1 MCGITG
7 AVSLN
12 KPTININ
19 YAKAMAD
26 KIAHRGPDDA
36 GYLFFHTSS
45 RHNNNISFF
54 QNLTDNKYKHLSE
67 LLPPIENP
75 VLQRE
80 LNQHDWDIY
89 LGHRRL
95 SILDTSSAGHQPMS
109 DLQ

>member
-7 AVSLN
+7 AVSL
-12 KPTININ
+12 KQRTINTH
-19 YAKAMAD
+19 YAKPMAD

-45 RHNNNISFF
+45 RHNNTISFY

-67 LLPPIENP
+67 LLPAIENQ

-80 LNQHDWDIY
+80 LNQQD
-89 LGHRRL
+89 RK
-95 SILDTSSAGHQPMS
+95 SVV
-109 DLQ
+109 